1 MTLRPR
7 RSALYMPAANAR
19 AIEKAKDLPC
29 DVVIL
34 DLEDAV
40 APDAKDAARDQAV
53 AAVKAGGFG
62 GRELVIRVNGLD
74 TPWGAADLAAAVE
87 AQPDAILVPKAAA
100 PQDVAAYDAA
110 ITGRPRLWAM
120 IETCSAMFRLEAI
133 AGAARATRLD
143 AWVIGT
149 NDLAKE
155 MRCRPGVERTPLVP
169 FLAMAVAA
177 ARTQDLVVL
186 DGVFNAIDDPDGF
199 ARQCAQGVEFGFD
212 GKTLIHPSQVAP
224 ANAAFSPETEE
235 VAWARKVDAAFA
247 EPENSVK
254 GVLRVDGRMVE
265 RLHLAEARRLIAV
278 ADAIAAH
285 EARDG

>member
-1 MTLRPR
+1 
-7 RSALYMPAANAR
+7 MPAANAR
-19 AIEKAKDLPC
+19 AIEKARTLPC

-53 AAVKAGGFG
+53 QAVRAGGFG
-62 GRELVIRVNGLD
+62 GRELVIRVNGLE

-87 AQPDAILVPKAAA
+87 AQPDAILVPKVAA
-100 PQDVAAYDAA
+100 PQDVEAYDAA
-110 ITGRPRLWAM
+110 VSGKPRLWAM
-120 IETCSAMFRLEAI
+120 IETCAAVFRLEAI
-133 AGAARATRLD
+133 AGAARTTRLD

-155 MRCRPGVERTPLVP
+155 MRCRQGVDRTPLAP
-169 FLAMAVAA
+169 LLALAVAA
-177 ARTQDLVVL
+177 ARAQEMVIL
-186 DGVFNAIDDPDGF
+186 DGVFNDIDDAAGL

-212 GKTLIHPSQVAP
+212 GKTLIHPSQIGP
-224 ANAAFSPETEE
+224 ANAAFSPDPDE
-235 VAWARKVDAAFA
+235 VAWARKVAAAF
-247 EPENSVK
+247 EIPENSVK

-265 RLHLAEARRLIAV
+265 RLHLAEAMRLIAV